1 MPNNLR
7 AELEERFAAG
17 TAEAIAAISDHPWLI
32 IPDLN
37 VNWLRNGYQGV
48 YTNVGFG
55 TGPRA
60 ELAMYFLL
68 NGRLWLQWVK
78 LASPSAK
85 IREQGSLSAEF
96 ESAIST
102 VRQWE
107 DLADQR
113 ATIFHEQLDDPRVQ
127 YWFRIVIGQSQM
139 QSDVEKMDLLI
150 ERRRNIR
157 IRSYDWLLE
166 KAERFTDEEIQVLDE
181 CGAGNEEDFMTACPK
196 LLRMLDEPM
205 PPYV

>member
-1 MPNNLR
+1 MSLSLKT
-7 AELEERFAAG
+7 ELEERFAAG
-17 TAEAIAAISDHPWLI
+17 TAEAIAAIVAHPWLI

-37 VNWLRNGYQGV
+37 VNWLLNGFQGV

-55 TGPRA
+55 EGARA

-78 LASPSAK
+78 LASPKAK
-85 IREQGSLSAEF
+85 ILKQGSYSEEF
-96 ESAIST
+96 ESTISA

-107 DLADQR
+107 EEAYQKN
-113 ATIFHEQLDDPRVQ
+113 TIYHERLNDRRVE
-127 YWFRIVIGQSQM
+127 YAFRIVIGQSRAYTEDEQLNL
-139 QSDVEKMDLLI
+139 SF
-150 ERRRNIR
+150 ERRNHIR

-166 KAERFTDEEIQVLDE
+166 KADRFTDEEIKELDE
-181 CGAGNEEDFMTACPK
+181 CGAGSEEEFIAACPK

-205 PPYV
+205 PPRV